1 MIDGCDGLDLEDI
14 DQDLAQFQQDEYI
27 KEALLKNVDLR
38 EYAKEIESQLAL
50 AESSNVDETQKV
62 VDSLRDIYN
71 EYSHCDQVLGKMKEM
86 LLGFQADLGGISN
99 EIRHLQQTSK
109 KMTIQVSNRKSVEES
124 LRLYLDKVCIFILHL

>member
-124 LRLYLDKVCIFILHL
+124 LRLYLDKACIFILHL